1 MVAAELEFP
10 VAQTRLGDSL
20 ARYVQASERRQHVL
34 LALFDGV
41 VIVAVASVAFILRF
55 GWDQR
60 GDLPWWLFASLPLV
74 WLLMLVAFGA
84 YSLPHLRSGVE
95 EYQRVATASLTLA
108 GGIGIG
114 CYLLNQELSRTFFVL
129 TFLGGVMLL
138 LMLRHG
144 RRRIFNR
151 LRTRGVLVSPVV
163 VAGTPAHIDA
173 ISRVLR
179 RERWLGYDI
188 VGALTTTDTDE
199 TPGGLPVLG
208 TVEDVSDLVR
218 RMPLRAVIF
227 AEGSFPDGQQFKRIA
242 WEMEKVATQMIV
254 VPAVSDISAGRLAT
268 RPVGGL
274 PLVHVERPH
283 AAEASRWGKRAF
295 DIVGSIALL
304 LMSAPVVALA
314 ALAIK
319 LEDGGPV
326 FFKQVRVGR
335 WGQQFE
341 CFKMRSMVTDAEA
354 RKAAL
359 ESANEGAGV
368 LFKMAKDPRVTK
380 VGAFIRRFSV
390 DELPQF
396 LNVLRGDMSLV
407 GPRPALPREVA
418 LYDRDTIRRLDVRP
432 GLTGLWQVSGR
443 SDLPWDETVRLD
455 VYYVDNWSMM
465 QDVVIIARTARAV
478 LSSRGAY

>member
-1 MVAAELEFP
+1 M
-10 VAQTRLGDSL
+10 QGN
-20 ARYVQASERRQHVL
+20 QRRQHAL
-34 LALFDGV
+34 LAIADGI
-41 VIVAVASVAFILRF
+41 VIVSVATVAFTLRF
-55 GWDQR
+55 GWGQR
-60 GDLPWWLFASLPLV
+60 GELPWWLFAFLPLA
-74 WLLMLVAFGA
+74 WLLVLVAFGA
-84 YSLPHLRSGVE
+84 YSLHHLRSGME

-108 GGIGIG
+108 GCIGIG
-114 CYLLNQELSRTFFVL
+114 CYLFNQDLSRAFFVL
-129 TFLGGVMLL
+129 TFLGGASLL
-138 LMLRHG
+138 LLLRHG
-144 RRRIFNR
+144 RRRLFNR
-151 LRTRGVLVSPVV
+151 LRVRGVLNSPVV
-163 VAGTPAHIDA
+163 VVGTPSHIDS

-179 RERWLGYDI
+179 REKWLGYDI
-188 VGALTTTDTDE
+188 VGALTTSDIPE

-208 TVEDVSDLVR
+208 QVEDVTELVR
-218 RMPLRAVIF
+218 RLPLRAVIF
-227 AEGSFPDGQQFKRIA
+227 AEGSFQDGQQFKRVA
-242 WEMEKVATQMIV
+242 WEMEKLSTEMIV
-254 VPAVSDISAGRLAT
+254 VPAVTDISAGRLAT

-283 AAEASRWGKRAF
+283 ALEASRWGKRAF
-295 DIVGSIALL
+295 DIVGSSLL
-304 LMSAPVVALA
+304 LLASAPIVAAA

-326 FFKQVRVGR
+326 FFRQTRVGR
-335 WGQQFE
+335 MGQEFE

-368 LFKMAKDPRVTK
+368 LFKMAKDPRITK

-418 LYDRDTIRRLDVRP
+418 LYDRDTVRRLDVRP

-455 VYYVDNWSMM
+455 VYYVDNWSML
-465 QDVVIIARTARAV
+465 QDIVIIARTASAV